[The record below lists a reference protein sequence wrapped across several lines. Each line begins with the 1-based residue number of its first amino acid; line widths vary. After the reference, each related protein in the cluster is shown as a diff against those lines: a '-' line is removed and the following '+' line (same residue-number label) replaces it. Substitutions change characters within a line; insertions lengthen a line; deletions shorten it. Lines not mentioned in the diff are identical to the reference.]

1 MNEMYQLAPSVYAA
15 DYLHLQQQMAVM
27 KRAGI
32 RQLHIDIM
40 DGIFVPN
47 LSFGPDFVAALR
59 EDTEF
64 FLDVHLMIEEP
75 LRFVRAFS
83 EAGADGIT
91 VHWEACGNM
100 GRTLEAVRSL
110 GRQAGIAL
118 NPGTPVETL
127 VGRAVD
133 PKIWEL
139 ADRLQLM
146 TVAPGLK
153 GQTFL
158 NESAGRIAQARHLL
172 RKIGREIPI
181 EVDGDITPAN
191 LGRVLEAG
199 AGIIVAGKGLFSGS
213 LERNIGAYRTIME
226 RKMKQ
231 RTAETAV

>member
-15 DYLHLQQQMAVM
+15 DYLHLKQQMAVM

-59 EDTEF
+59 EGTDF
-64 FLDVHLMIEEP
+64 FLDIHLMIEEP

-118 NPGTPVETL
+118 NPGTPIETL
-127 VGRAVD
+127 AGRAAD

-158 NESAGRIAQARHLL
+158 ADSAGRIAQARRLL

-181 EVDGDITPAN
+181 EVDGDITPVN

-199 AGIIVAGKGLFSGS
+199 AGIIVAGKGLFNGS
-213 LERNIGAYRTIME
+213 LEMNIGAYRAIME
-226 RKMKQ
+226 REMKQ
-231 RTAETAV
+231 RTAEKAV

>member
-1 MNEMYQLAPSVYAA
+1 MTEMYQLAPSVYAA
-15 DYLHLQQQMAVM
+15 DYLHLKQQLAVM
-27 KRAGI
+27 KRGGI

-40 DGIFVPN
+40 DGSFVPN

-59 EDTEF
+59 ENTDF

-91 VHWEACGNM
+91 VHWEACGNI
-100 GRTLEAVRSL
+100 GRTLEAVHSL

-127 VGRAVD
+127 TGREVD
-133 PKIWEL
+133 PGIWKL

-158 NESAGRIAQARHLL
+158 DESIGRIAQARRML
-172 RKIGREIPI
+172 KNIGREIPI
-181 EVDGDITPAN
+181 EVDGDITPSN

-213 LERNIGAYRTIME
+213 LEVNIGAYRAIME
-226 RKMKQ
+226 R
-231 RTAETAV
+231 ETEGRRADQAV